1 MECDELVNSNPKIYH
16 MWPLFSK
23 EIYQD
28 KIKDFI
34 IDLSED
40 KDRKKKS
47 KSKRVNKLFVLSTS
61 RRMILSTTSTTNSS
75 LQAIMCP
82 TCR

>member
-16 MWPLFSK
+16 MWHLFSK

-47 KSKRVNKLFVLSTS
+47 KSKRVNKLFVLLKKNDFIYHLHNKQFSAGNVS
-61 RRMILSTTSTTNSS
+61 Y
-75 LQAIMCP
+75 LQVV
-82 TCR
+82 